1 MTNKT
6 VTVKLPND
14 ADARPV
20 AILVQIA
27 SKFESRIFIVDNN
40 KKINAKSIM
49 GILSID
55 FENEVEISID
65 SNDEIEISRFLKEM
79 KGYK

>member
-1 MTNKT
+1 MKGEIKMKT
-6 VTVKLPND
+6 TKIKLKYGD
-14 ADARPV
+14 LKEYIQVVSSFTSD
-20 AILVQIA
+20 IYM
-27 SKFESRIFIVDNN
+27 
-40 KKINAKSIM
+40 KKGNYVINAKSIM

>member
-1 MTNKT
+1 M
-6 VTVKLPND
+6 
-14 ADARPV
+14 
-20 AILVQIA
+20 
-27 SKFESRIFIVDNN
+27 
-40 KKINAKSIM
+40 KKGNYVINAKSIM